1 LAFTRRLFL
10 RHGIL
15 AALAASFSKS
25 MFASS
30 GGRPPQGFD
39 GIDPLQGTSAKQI
52 TPGTW
57 QQHAA
62 VLNGLGRDA
71 FSRAV
76 GTNFKVF
83 SADNSQAIWVT
94 LLSVDDL
101 PKIAPA
107 NPASFAVPQKGHS
120 APPPAAALFWSLADH
135 LTLPQGTHLFQ
146 HDSLGSFAM
155 FTVPDGPQ
163 IYSATVNR
171 LDQAASVPAPQPGD
185 GAQQKSGSGNSPVK
199 VKALGAVSAEVE
211 SRFAGQPESQVDQ
224 RAVLK
229 D

>member
-1 LAFTRRLFL
+1 MAFTRRLFL
-10 RHGIL
+10 RHGFL
-15 AALAASFSKS
+15 AALAASFSKQI
-25 MFASS
+25 FASS
-30 GGRPPQGFD
+30 GGRPPQGLD
-39 GIDPLQGTSAKQI
+39 GIDPLQGTSAKPI

-62 VLNGLGRDA
+62 VLNGLSRDA
-71 FSRAV
+71 FNRAV

-120 APPPAAALFWSLADH
+120 AAPTSSGFVLVFGGSSD
-135 LTLPQGTHLFQ
+135 LPQGSHLFQ
-146 HDSLGSFAM
+146 HDSLGNFAM

-171 LDQAASVPAPQPGD
+171 LDQPASVPVPQPGD
-185 GAQQKSGSGNSPVK
+185 GAKQKNGSGNSPMK
-199 VKALGAVSAEVE
+199 VKALDAASEEVE
-211 SRFAGQPESQVDQ
+211 SRSAALPESRGGQ